1 MVSEEIKKAILND
14 TLLFRA
20 TRFYFSE
27 IGVGNDEG
35 ETEAEFLIGI
45 GKYRSHFEVHGIN
58 EKYIKSNFDIE
69 NERKILHNKE
79 NRIEIIFGWRPS
91 KNSEN
96 EPTSLDFMIEDNRI
110 VGLKLWFMAGPGLSA
125 HIRTISFDVK
135 DIYYCPQ
142 CYNTFD
148 IDFFAEEYVCPH
160 CGHTI
165 RIKR

>member
-1 MVSEEIKKAILND
+1 MIPEALKKAILED

-35 ETEAEFLIGI
+35 ETDDEFLIGI

-58 EKYIKSNFDIE
+58 ENYIKCNFDLE
-69 NERKILHNKE
+69 NQRKILHKAE
-79 NRIEIIFGWRPS
+79 DRIEIVFDWRPS

-96 EPTSLDFMIEDNRI
+96 EPTSLDFIIQDNKI
-110 VGLKLWFMAGPGLSA
+110 VALKFWFMAGAGLSA

-135 DIYYCPQ
+135 DIYYCNQ
-142 CYNTFD
+142 CFNTFD
-148 IDFFAEEYVCPH
+148 IEFLSEEYVCPH
-160 CGHTI
+160 CGKVT